1 VASDTTRTGT
11 GGTGAGDASGAEATG
26 RRARR
31 QVPPGDPHVDDLV
44 QRVLDEGFLA
54 GDPFP
59 DLARLR
65 RQAPV
70 AHHSPTGAW
79 VLSRHADVTAASRD
93 PATFCSGRGIL
104 LMEIGAEYDSPPTMM
119 HTDPPAHT
127 RYRKLVQPAFAPSA
141 MRGLEAVIAERAR
154 RAVAALPE
162 GEAVDVV
169 AELAVPFPLRVIS
182 DLLGIPEDDWPRF
195 YEWSEAAI
203 PGATDWPPERVAEL
217 MGEMVGYL
225 LETAAARRAQP
236 QDDVISLLATVEVDG
251 DTLDDTELAM
261 FLVQLLVAG
270 NETTRNALSGG
281 LVAFSEHPAEWARLR
296 ADPASVDRAVDEV
309 LRWTTPVVYFMRTTT
324 RPVTVRGVDLPAG
337 TPVVLHYL
345 AANRDEDEFGP
356 TADRFDIA
364 RSPNHHVAFGSGPHF
379 CLGAALARIELR
391 SMLVALADRFASI
404 APAGEVE
411 RSMSLVIAG
420 VRRAPLVL
428 GTG

>member
-1 VASDTTRTGT
+1 LTDATDTT
-11 GGTGAGDASGAEATG
+11 AT
-26 RRARR
+26 
-31 QVPPGDPHVDDLV
+31 DPDLIGP
-44 QRVLDEGFLA
+44 VLDEGFLA

-59 DLARLR
+59 HLARLR
-65 RQAPV
+65 AEAPV
-70 AHHSPTGAW
+70 AFDAAHGAW
-79 VLSRHADVTAASRD
+79 VLSRHADVAAASRD
-93 PATFCSGRGIL
+93 PATFCSGKGIL
-104 LMEIGAEYDSPPTMM
+104 LIEIGAEYDSPPTMM

-127 RYRKLVQPAFAPSA
+127 RYRKLVQPAFSPPV
-141 MRGLEAVIAERAR
+141 MRTLDAVIRERAR
-154 RAVAALPE
+154 RAVDALPL
-162 GEAVDVV
+162 GAPVDVV

-203 PGATDWPPERVAEL
+203 PGATDWPEERIAEL
-217 MGEMVGYL
+217 MGEMVTYL
-225 LETAAARRAQP
+225 LATAADRRTAP
-236 QDDVISLLATVEVDG
+236 RDDVISRLATVEVDG

-281 LVAFSEHPAEWARLR
+281 LVAFSEAPDQWARLR
-296 ADPASVDRAVDEV
+296 ADPGLVDTAVEEI

-324 RPVTVRGVDLPAG
+324 REVEVGGRTIPAG
-337 TPVVLHYL
+337 APVVLHYL
-345 AANRDEDEFGP
+345 AANRDEAEFGP
-356 TADRFDIA
+356 TAEQFDVG

-391 SMLVALADRFASI
+391 AVLEALAARVATVE
-404 APAGEVE
+404 PAGAVE

-428 GTG
+428 GAA

>member
-1 VASDTTRTGT
+1 MSTERVS
-11 GGTGAGDASGAEATG
+11 AT
-26 RRARR
+26 A
-31 QVPPGDPHVDDLV
+31 DDLV
-44 QRVLDEGFLA
+44 ARVLDEGFLA

-65 RQAPV
+65 SDAPV
-70 AHHSPTGAW
+70 ARHDETGAW
-79 VLSRHADVTAASRD
+79 VFTRHADVTAASRD
-93 PATFCSGRGIL
+93 PQTYCSGKGIL
-104 LMEIGAEYDSPPTMM
+104 LMEIGADYDTPPTMM

-127 RYRKLVQPAFAPSA
+127 RYRKLVQPAFAPSV
-141 MRGLEAVIAERAR
+141 MRKLDEVIRERAR
-154 RAVAALPE
+154 RAVAALPA
-162 GEAVDVV
+162 GEPVDVV
-169 AELAVPFPLRVIS
+169 GELAVPFPLRVIS

-203 PGATDWPPERVAEL
+203 PGATDWPEERIAEL
-217 MGEMVGYL
+217 MGEMVTYL
-225 LETAAARRAQP
+225 LATATARRADP

-251 DTLDDTELAM
+251 DTLDDTELGM

-281 LVAFSEHPAEWARLR
+281 LVALSERPGEWARLR
-296 ADPASVDRAVDEV
+296 AQPDLVDTAVDEI

-324 RPVTVRGVDLPAG
+324 REVTVRDVTLPAG

-356 TADRFDIA
+356 SADAFDIA

-391 SMLVALADRFASI
+391 AMLDALTARFAAI
-404 APAGEVE
+404 APAGPVE

-420 VRRAPLVL
+420 VRAAPLVL
-428 GTG
+428 SEG

>member
-1 VASDTTRTGT
+1 MGRAVRSE
-11 GGTGAGDASGAEATG
+11 GDDVVT
-26 RRARR
+26 
-31 QVPPGDPHVDDLV
+31 
-44 QRVLDEGFLA
+44 RVLDEGFLA

-65 RQAPV
+65 AEAPV
-70 AHHSPTGAW
+70 AHHAATGAW
-79 VLSRHADVTAASRD
+79 VLSRHADVIAASRD

-104 LMEIGAEYDSPPTMM
+104 VSEIGASYDSPPTMM

-127 RYRKLVQPAFAPSA
+127 RYRRLVQPAFAPSV
-141 MRGLEAVIAERAR
+141 MRALDAAVTARAR
-154 RAVAALPE
+154 RAVAALPA
-162 GEAVDVV
+162 GEPVDVV
-169 AELAVPFPLRVIS
+169 ADLAVAFPLQVIS

-217 MGEMVGYL
+217 MGEMVTYL
-225 LETAAARRAQP
+225 LSTAAARRADP
-236 QDDVISLLATVEVDG
+236 HDDVISLLATLEVDG
-251 DTLDDTELAM
+251 ETLSDTELAM

-281 LVAFSEHPAEWARLR
+281 LVALSERPDQWARLR
-296 ADPASVDRAVDEV
+296 ATPALVATAVEEV

-324 RPVTVRGVDLPAG
+324 REVTVRDETLPAG

-345 AANRDEDEFGP
+345 AANRDEHEFGP
-356 TADRFDIA
+356 TAGEFDVG
-364 RSPNHHVAFGSGPHF
+364 RDPNHHVAFGSGPHF
-379 CLGAALARIELR
+379 CLGAVLARIELR
-391 SMLVALADRFASI
+391 AMLEALAARFTSV
-404 APAGEVE
+404 APAGPVE

-428 GTG
+428 GEG

>member
-1 VASDTTRTGT
+1 MTQVGDDAMTTTE
-11 GGTGAGDASGAEATG
+11 SSL
-26 RRARR
+26 
-31 QVPPGDPHVDDLV
+31 VD
-44 QRVLDEGFLA
+44 RVLDEGFLA

-59 DLARLR
+59 ALARLR
-65 RQAPV
+65 DEAPV
-70 AHHSPTGAW
+70 ARHDATGAW
-79 VLSRHADVTAASRD
+79 VLSRHADVVAAARD
-93 PATFCSGRGIL
+93 PETFCSGKGIL

-127 RYRKLVQPAFAPSA
+127 RYRRLVQPAFAPSV
-141 MRGLEAVIAERAR
+141 MRALDAAITDRAR
-154 RAVAALPE
+154 AAAAALPA
-162 GEAVDVV
+162 GEPVDVV

-203 PGATDWPPERVAEL
+203 PGATDWPPQRTAEL
-217 MGEMVGYL
+217 MGEMVTYL
-225 LETAAARRAQP
+225 LATAAARRADP
-236 QDDVISLLATVEVDG
+236 QDDVISLLATVEMDG
-251 DTLDDTELAM
+251 DRLDDTELAM

-281 LVAFSEHPAEWARLR
+281 LVAFADHPDQWARLR
-296 ADPASVDRAVDEV
+296 SEPGVVDAAVEEV

-324 RPVTVRGVDLPAG
+324 REATIGGVTLPAD

-345 AANRDEDEFGP
+345 AANRDEAEFGP

-364 RSPNHHVAFGSGPHF
+364 RSPNHHVAFGTGPHF

-391 SMLVALADRFASI
+391 AALAALAERFAAI
-404 APAGEVE
+404 DRAGPVE

-428 GTG
+428 HPA

>member
-1 VASDTTRTGT
+1 MTTTEAALVA
-11 GGTGAGDASGAEATG
+11 
-26 RRARR
+26 
-31 QVPPGDPHVDDLV
+31 Q
-44 QRVLDEGFLA
+44 VLDEGFLA

-59 DLARLR
+59 ALARLR
-65 RQAPV
+65 ADAPV
-70 AHHSPTGAW
+70 ARHDATGAW

-127 RYRKLVQPAFAPSA
+127 RYRRLVQPAFAPSV
-141 MRGLEAVIAERAR
+141 MRALDAAITARAR
-154 RAVAALPE
+154 AAVAALPA
-162 GEAVDVV
+162 GQPVDVV
-169 AELAVPFPLRVIS
+169 TELAVPFPLRVIS

-203 PGATDWPPERVAEL
+203 PGATDWPPERTAEL
-217 MGEMVGYL
+217 MGEMVSYL
-225 LETAAARRAQP
+225 LATAAARRADP
-236 QDDVISLLATVEVDG
+236 QNDVISLLATVEADG
-251 DTLDDTELAM
+251 DRLDDTELAM

-281 LVAFSEHPAEWARLR
+281 LVAFADRPDEWARLR
-296 ADPASVDRAVDEV
+296 RSPDLVDSAVDEV

-324 RPVTVRGVDLPAG
+324 REVTIGGVTLPAG
-337 TPVVLHYL
+337 APVVLHYL
-345 AANRDEDEFGP
+345 AANRDEAEFGP
-356 TADRFDIA
+356 TADRFDIGRA
-364 RSPNHHVAFGSGPHF
+364 PNHHVAFGSGPHF

-391 SMLVALADRFASI
+391 AMLAALADRFA
-404 APAGEVE
+404 AVDRAGPVE

-428 GTG
+428 HAA

>member
-1 VASDTTRTGT
+1 MASDTTTSGPGPQA
-11 GGTGAGDASGAEATG
+11 GGTRGASA
-26 RRARR
+26 
-31 QVPPGDPHVDDLV
+31 QHDDLV
-44 QRVLDEGFLA
+44 HRVLDDGFLA

-65 RQAPV
+65 AESPV
-70 AHHSPTGAW
+70 AHHAATGAW
-79 VLSRHADVTAASRD
+79 VLSRHADVVAASRD
-93 PATFCSGRGIL
+93 PATFCSGKGIL
-104 LMEIGAEYDSPPTMM
+104 LMEIGASYDSPPTMM

-127 RYRKLVQPAFAPSA
+127 RYRKLVQPAFAPSV
-141 MRGLEAVIAERAR
+141 MRALEDAITARAR
-154 RAVAALPE
+154 AAVAALPA
-162 GEAVDVV
+162 GEPVDVV

-203 PGATDWPPERVAEL
+203 PGATDWPPERTAEL
-217 MGEMVGYL
+217 MGEMVTYL
-225 LETAAARRAQP
+225 LTTAAARRADP
-236 QDDVISLLATVEVDG
+236 HDDVISLLATVEVDG

-281 LVAFSEHPAEWARLR
+281 LVAFAEHPDQWARLR
-296 ADPASVDRAVDEV
+296 SGRAGAPPAALDTAVDEV

-324 RPVTVRGVDLPAG
+324 REVTVRDVTLPAG

-345 AANRDEDEFGP
+345 AANRDEAEFGP
-356 TADRFDIA
+356 TADRFDIG
-364 RSPNHHVAFGSGPHF
+364 RTPNHHVAFGSGPHF

-391 SMLVALADRFASI
+391 AMLDALAARFAAI
-404 APAGEVE
+404 EPAGPVE

-420 VRRAPLVL
+420 VRRAPMVL
-428 GTG
+428 TEA

>member
-1 VASDTTRTGT
+1 MTTTDPALVA
-11 GGTGAGDASGAEATG
+11 
-26 RRARR
+26 
-31 QVPPGDPHVDDLV
+31 
-44 QRVLDEGFLA
+44 RVLDEGFLA

-59 DLARLR
+59 ALARLR
-65 RQAPV
+65 AEAPV
-70 AHHSPTGAW
+70 ARHDPTGAW
-79 VLSRHADVTAASRD
+79 VLSRHADVVAASRD
-93 PATFCSGRGIL
+93 PVTFCSGRGIL

-127 RYRKLVQPAFAPSA
+127 RYRRLVQPAFAPSV
-141 MRGLEAVIAERAR
+141 MRALDAAITARAR
-154 RAVAALPE
+154 AAVAALPADE
-162 GEAVDVV
+162 PVDVV

-203 PGATDWPPERVAEL
+203 PGATDWPPERTAEL
-217 MGEMVGYL
+217 MGEMVSYL
-225 LETAAARRAQP
+225 LAAAATRRADP

-251 DTLDDTELAM
+251 DCLDDTELAM

-281 LVAFSEHPAEWARLR
+281 LVAFADHPDQWTALARS
-296 ADPASVDRAVDEV
+296 PALVDTAVEEV

-324 RPVTVRGVDLPAG
+324 REVAIGDVTLPAG

-356 TADRFDIA
+356 TADRFAID
-364 RSPNHHVAFGSGPHF
+364 RDPNHHVAFGTGPHF

-391 SMLVALADRFASI
+391 AMLAALADRFGAI
-404 APAGEVE
+404 EPAGAVE

-428 GTG
+428 RPA

>member
-1 VASDTTRTGT
+1 MTTTDPALVA
-11 GGTGAGDASGAEATG
+11 
-26 RRARR
+26 
-31 QVPPGDPHVDDLV
+31 
-44 QRVLDEGFLA
+44 RVLDEGFLA

-59 DLARLR
+59 ALARLR
-65 RQAPV
+65 AEAPV
-70 AHHSPTGAW
+70 ARHDPTGAW
-79 VLSRHADVTAASRD
+79 VLSRHADVVAASRD
-93 PATFCSGRGIL
+93 PVTFCSGRGIL

-127 RYRKLVQPAFAPSA
+127 RYRRLVQPAFAPSV
-141 MRGLEAVIAERAR
+141 MRALDAAITARAR
-154 RAVAALPE
+154 AAVAALPADE
-162 GEAVDVV
+162 PVDVV

-203 PGATDWPPERVAEL
+203 PGATDWPPERTAEL
-217 MGEMVGYL
+217 MGEMVSYL
-225 LETAAARRAQP
+225 LAAAATRRADP

-251 DTLDDTELAM
+251 DRLDDTELAM

-281 LVAFSEHPAEWARLR
+281 LVAFADHPDQWTALARS
-296 ADPASVDRAVDEV
+296 PALVDTAVEEV

-324 RPVTVRGVDLPAG
+324 REVAIGDVTLPAG

-356 TADRFDIA
+356 TADRFAID
-364 RSPNHHVAFGSGPHF
+364 RDPNHHVAFGTGPHF

-391 SMLVALADRFASI
+391 AMLAALADRFGAI
-404 APAGEVE
+404 EPAGAVE

-428 GTG
+428 RPA

>member
-1 VASDTTRTGT
+1 MGAARSDGTTT
-11 GGTGAGDASGAEATG
+11 
-26 RRARR
+26 
-31 QVPPGDPHVDDLV
+31 DDLV
-44 QRVLDEGFLA
+44 TRVLDEGFLA

-59 DLARLR
+59 HLARLR
-65 RQAPV
+65 AEAPV
-70 AHHSPTGAW
+70 AHHAPSGAW

-93 PATFCSGRGIL
+93 PATFCSGKGIL

-127 RYRKLVQPAFAPSA
+127 RYRKLVQPAFSPSV
-141 MRGLEAVIAERAR
+141 MRALDAVIAERAR
-154 RAVAALPE
+154 VAVAALPA
-162 GEAVDVV
+162 GEPVDVV

-182 DLLGIPEDDWPRF
+182 DLLGIAEDDWPRF

-203 PGATDWPPERVAEL
+203 PGATDWPQERIAEL
-217 MGEMVGYL
+217 MGEMVTYL
-225 LETAAARRAQP
+225 LSTAAARRADP

-281 LVAFSEHPAEWARLR
+281 LVAFAERPDQWARLR
-296 ADPASVDRAVDEV
+296 GDPALLGTAVDEV

-324 RPVTVRGVDLPAG
+324 REVTVGDVTLPPA

-345 AANRDEDEFGP
+345 AANRDEAEFGP
-356 TADRFDIA
+356 DADRFDIG
-364 RSPNHHVAFGSGPHF
+364 RDPNHHVAFGSGPHY

-391 SMLVALADRFASI
+391 AMLTALADRFA
-404 APAGEVE
+404 AVEPAGPVE

-420 VRRAPLVL
+420 VRRAPLL
-428 GTG
+428 LTPA